1 MKNQVIEVKQV
12 SKYQTNHD
20 RYLFS
25 RTVKGVFKG
34 FGIKKAVSTSV
45 YNYAIDNQLPCFY
58 KVRNQT
64 IYNKTLPTSLT
75 KKEARKERDLMLD
88 FLGGL
93 HFTVGGMAL
102 PSLSNKEKRNCP
114 HDRIKKLELQ
124 IEKERKVH
132 RIAASVHVEDKLSV
146 RLLMDTTIKLR
157 AEIKEDKLSV
167 RRLSDKLYTAQADLD
182 VAKNLILTLKEDKSN
197 WEYQNLEKSAKGLI
211 DVRTIKTLSD
221 DLHLAQDQLRVARE
235 NELRVTD
242 RLRSIRT
249 ALDMK
254 TWQYPED

>member
-12 SKYQTNHD
+12 SKYQTNPD

-34 FGIKKAVSTSV
+34 FGLKKAVSTSV

-75 KKEARKERDLMLD
+75 RTEARKERDSMLD
-88 FLGGL
+88 FLGHL
-93 HFTVGGMAL
+93 HYKVGGMAL
-102 PSLSNKEKRNCP
+102 PNPRNREKRNCP

-132 RIAASVHVEDKLSV
+132 RIARAVHVEDKLSV
-146 RLLMDTTIKLR
+146 RL
-157 AEIKEDKLSV
+157 
-167 RRLSDKLYTAQADLD
+167 LSDKLYTAQADLD

-242 RLRSIRT
+242 RLRSIHT

-254 TWQYPED
+254 TWQYPEDTVAI

>member
-12 SKYQTNHD
+12 SKYQTNPN
-20 RYLFS
+20 RYLHK
-25 RTVKGVFKG
+25 RRLKGVFRG
-34 FGIKKAVSTSV
+34 WGIKKAVSVIV
-45 YNYAIDNQLPCFY
+45 YNYAIDNQLPHFY
-58 KVRNQT
+58 EKKDKTHV
-64 IYNKTLPTSLT
+64 YNRTYGKNLSIG
-75 KKEARKERDLMLD
+75 EIRKERDSMLD
-88 FLGGL
+88 FLGHL
-93 HFTVGGMAL
+93 HYKVGGMAL
-102 PSLSNKEKRNCP
+102 PNHRNREKRNCP

-132 RIAASVHVEDKLSV
+132 RIARAVHV
-146 RLLMDTTIKLR
+146 
-157 AEIKEDKLSV
+157 EDKLSV
-167 RRLSDKLYTAQADLD
+167 RRLSDKLYTAHADLD

-242 RLRSIRT
+242 RLRSIHA

-254 TWQYPED
+254 TWQYPEDTVAI